1 MTRPARRLS
10 ATAILYL
17 LSTTLVPSA
26 FSQSPKQRASITA
39 FRDSLGSVADVAALE
54 QLRARARADRAGHA
68 GRLRLGCILHRL
80 GELTGR
86 REPLDDAVVQF
97 AEVARAEPDWPEGWY
112 GMALAKLELHD
123 QGFPAKE
130 GPYQRSGSDY
140 LHGAVDGFIKAL
152 DADPGFAAAAA
163 RLAPSVL
170 RESVEP
176 QHKEAL
182 APLRR
187 AARGP
192 GASDSTIQLA
202 HGLIE
207 REAGDGSTALAAFDR
222 FLQLGGDSAVG
233 LLERARTL
241 SLLGRPAEAQQAYS
255 AAASRARSVAA
266 VAHLRSDLAWIATRE
281 ELAEFDATSA
291 TSRAA
296 WLEAFWARKDAEE
309 ARAPGERLAEHY
321 RRLAYVMRHF
331 RLVSEKQQRA
341 TLSMIRSPQLAS
353 RSPTIEDRLRAM
365 VRKLAFA
372 TQGKHAADPEVAV
385 DRLGIPTDDLS
396 ELHARLNDQT
406 LLRAY
411 RSDQNVLD
419 DRGVIYVRHG
429 EPAERA
435 RYAGSDSDSN
445 ESWLYQTAAG
455 PRIFHFIG
463 LASPTTLV
471 EQLPLN
477 PELLASRGGLDLRYE
492 RMAADAGKYRLT
504 PTLREEDRSIG
515 RAAIAA
521 GTTTDTYPLS
531 FERDLA
537 PIVQAVGVRE
547 GLAGQGQILVVF
559 AAKGASLPSR
569 KADADSRNV
578 YPMRL
583 RIIALGKEADT
594 VYRMDTTRMFATD
607 RILTGD
613 EFLTGQA
620 KLPVPAG
627 TYQVRIVVGD
637 ERMQVGAAISLG
649 SLTVPDL
656 DAGKLTM
663 SEPVLGRA
671 GSGQLWIS
679 PSDTVPLNPL
689 NAYPVRSTVEV
700 YYQVGGIKP
709 GRSYETTIEVR
720 RRGKDDRVSAEFK
733 EENLGPKIARSRTIA
748 LGKLPAGEYAL
759 TVTMKEVGG
768 SASVTRR
775 QSFNV
780 TKE

>member
-1 MTRPARRLS
+1 MAHPARSLAS
-10 ATAILYL
+10 IVIFYL
-17 LSTTLVPSA
+17 LSLILVPIT
-26 FSQSPKQRASITA
+26 FSQSPEQRASIA
-39 FRDSLGSVADVAALE
+39 ALRDSLGSVADLTVLE
-54 QLRARARADRAGHA
+54 QLRARTHGDRARHA

-80 GELTGR
+80 GELTGQR
-86 REPLDDAVVQF
+86 RPLDDAVYQF
-97 AEVARAEPDWPEGWY
+97 AEVARAQPDWPEGWY

-130 GPYQRSGSDY
+130 GPYQRAGSDY

-152 DADPGFAAAAA
+152 EADPAFGAAAA

-170 RESVEP
+170 RESVDP
-176 QHKEAL
+176 QFKQAL

-187 AARGP
+187 SAS
-192 GASDSTIQLA
+192 GAGVDDSTIQLA

-207 REAGDGSTALAAFDR
+207 REAGDGETALAAFDR

-241 SLLGRPAEAQQAYS
+241 SLLVRPREAQEAYF
-255 AAASRARSVAA
+255 AAARRARSVAA
-266 VAHLRSDLAWIATRE
+266 VAHLRSDLAWIATRQ
-281 ELAEFDATSA
+281 ELARFDATSA
-291 TSRAA
+291 ATRAA
-296 WLEAFWARKDAEE
+296 WLEVFWAGKDAEDG
-309 ARAPGERLAEHY
+309 RAPGERLAEHY
-321 RRLAYVMRHF
+321 RRLSYVMRNF

-341 TLSMIRSPQLAS
+341 TLSMIRSPQLDS
-353 RSPTIEDRLRAM
+353 RSPTIEDRLRAL

-372 TQGKHAADPEVAV
+372 TQGKHAADPEVSL
-385 DRLGIPTDDLS
+385 DRLGAPTDQLS

-445 ESWLYQTAAG
+445 ESWLYETGAG

-492 RMAADAGKYRLT
+492 RMAADAGKYRLS
-504 PTLREEDRSIG
+504 PTLREQDRSLG
-515 RAAIAA
+515 REAIAV
-521 GTTTDTYPLS
+521 GTTTDTYPLR
-531 FERDLA
+531 FDRDLT
-537 PIVQAVGVRE
+537 PVVQAVGVRE
-547 GLAGQGQILVVF
+547 GLSGEGQVLVVF
-559 AAKGASLPSR
+559 AVKGASLPSR
-569 KADADSRNV
+569 KADADSRIV
-578 YPMRL
+578 YPVRL
-583 RIIALGKEADT
+583 RIIALGKERDT
-594 VYRMDTTRMFATD
+594 VFRLDTTRMFATTKA
-607 RILTGD
+607 LTRD

-627 TYQVRIVVGD
+627 NYRVRIVVGD
-637 ERMQVGAAISLG
+637 ERMQVGSAVSLG

-656 DAGKLTM
+656 DAGELSM
-663 SEPVLGRA
+663 SEPVLGRT

-689 NAYPVRSTVEV
+689 NAYPRGSRVEV
-700 YYQVGGIKP
+700 YYQVGGMNP
-709 GRSYETTIEVR
+709 GTSYETTIEVR

-733 EENLGPKIARSRTIA
+733 EESLGPKIARFRTIE
-748 LGKLPAGEYAL
+748 LGKLPAGEYVL
-759 TVTMKEVGG
+759 TVNIREVGG
-768 SASVTRR
+768 SASVARR
-775 QSFNV
+775 HSLNV
-780 TKE
+780 TKR